1 MQRRAVAWR
10 MSAAALLVVVL
21 AGCSARNIGR
31 HGAPEPTS
39 TPTPPSV
46 TVTEGVP
53 ATVAPPPADL
63 GTVEVRA
70 FQGKRL
76 DAIADQPENSI
87 KGPQHIDARSY
98 RLDVSGMVRKP
109 VRLTYAQITRLPAYR
124 KVTTLHCVDGW
135 EVTYLWQGV
144 LLSDLL
150 DRVGADPAATIVIFR
165 CADGYT
171 ESLPVDYIRK
181 RHILLAYGMNGTV
194 LPAERGFPFQVVA
207 EDKYGYKWAKWIT
220 GIELSADE
228 RFRGYWEQR
237 GADNTATLPPRT
249 K

>member
-1 MQRRAVAWR
+1 MQGRAVA
-10 MSAAALLVVVL
+10 SALFAAALIIAALC
-21 AGCSARNIGR
+21 GCSARPAGR
-31 HGAPEPTS
+31 HGASETTS
-39 TPTPPSV
+39 TATQPSA
-46 TVTEGVP
+46 TVTEGAAP
-53 ATVAPPPADL
+53 PVAPPPADL

-70 FQGKRL
+70 FEGKRL

-87 KGPQHIDARSY
+87 KGPQHLEAATY

-109 VRLTYAQITRLPAYR
+109 LRLTYDEVIGLPAHR
-124 KVTTLHCVDGW
+124 KVTTLHCIDGW
-135 EVTYLWQGV
+135 EVSYLWQGV

-171 ESLPVDYIRK
+171 ESLPIEYVRK

-220 GIELSADE
+220 AIELSADV

-237 GADNTATLPPRT
+237 GADNTATLPPPE
-249 K
+249 